1 MVDKKPI
8 DLQTLIV
15 TNCTEYLDQCI
26 DSAINPFVVFDG
38 LPVPIN
44 SNYQTAICNVNRPST
59 ARNLGLSKIIAK
71 DYIQLLDSDD
81 FLSEKYFDAIL
92 PILSQNPDFD
102 LFYTDYTI
110 LNEDFGFSN
119 REYLKSPSNST
130 IKETA
135 PRIKN
140 PIVRTSILKKIKFDE
155 SLSCFELVDLIYK
168 IGPSKLYHHPYDMQS
183 VRIHPKCFA
192 RTASKAQR
200 DESMNIISGRINGK
214 V

>member
-1 MVDKKPI
+1 MVDI
-8 DLQTLIV
+8 VTLIV
-15 TNCTEYLDQCI
+15 TNYTEYFDRCI
-26 DSAINPFVVFDG
+26 KSAVRPYVVFDG
-38 LPVPIN
+38 VEPVN
-44 SNYQTAICNVNRPST
+44 GDYHFLTCNTNRPSV
-59 ARNLGLSKIIAK
+59 ARNLFLQEITS
-71 DYIQLLDSDD
+71 DFVQLLDSDD
-81 FLSEKYFDAIL
+81 FLIDGYYDQIQQV
-92 PILSQNPDFD
+92 ISQNDDYD
-102 LFYTDYTI
+102 LFYSDYTI
-110 LNEDFGFSN
+110 LNEDFKFKN

-155 SLSCFELVDLIYK
+155 SLACFELVDLIYK
-168 IGPSKLYHHPYDMQS
+168 IGPSKLYHHPYDMQT